1 MSKLNEVLNS
11 ETYEHESFGQIRFS
25 RVNGYANFYGSELPQ
40 QNYIC
45 LEISTSKCEKS
56 LTQEW
61 YFPQQKIMRL
71 RMSAGQFSELITSM
85 NYGSGVPC
93 TFERLNGKVVEE
105 YTNEE
110 PRKEFVH
117 RVFREKM
124 QKFSETLNEKKVKA
138 KEIIQKK
145 NFNKSDVETLSNM
158 LSSIFM
164 EVEMNIPYFTEC
176 FQETMDKVVSE
187 AKIEVENAILHK
199 ITLAGLE
206 KLHEENNLLGN
217 GKSE

>member
-1 MSKLNEVLNS
+1 MSKKNYLDS
-11 ETYEHESFGQIRFS
+11 ETFEHESFGQIRFS

-40 QNYIC
+40 QNYIS
-45 LEISTSKCEKS
+45 LEISTSKCEKT

-61 YFPQQKIMRL
+61 YFPNQQVMRL

-93 TFERLNGKVVEE
+93 TFERLNGKKVEE
-105 YTNEE
+105 YPIDET
-110 PRKEFVH
+110 RKEFVH
-117 RVFREKM
+117 RAFKDRMKEFSNTLISNKEK
-124 QKFSETLNEKKVKA
+124 A
-138 KEIIQKK
+138 REIISKK
-145 NFNKSDVETLSNM
+145 TLNKSDIETLSDM
-158 LSSIFM
+158 LGKIFQ

-176 FQETMDKVVSE
+176 FQETMDKVVEE

-199 ITLAGLE
+199 VTIAGLE
-206 KLHEENNLLGN
+206 KLHEQNNLLGD

>member
-1 MSKLNEVLNS
+1 MSLNKALES
-11 ETYEHESFGQIRFS
+11 ETFEHESFGQIRFS

-40 QNYIC
+40 QNYIS

-61 YFPQQKIMRL
+61 YFPQQQIMRL

-85 NYGSGVPC
+85 NYGSAVPC
-93 TFERLNGKVVEE
+93 TFERINGKKVEDIPTDE
-105 YTNEE
+105 S
-110 PRKEFVH
+110 RKEFVH
-117 RVFREKM
+117 RAFRDRM
-124 QKFSETLNEKKVKA
+124 RKFSEKLNSEKEKA
-138 KEIIQKK
+138 REIINKK
-145 NFNKSDVETLSNM
+145 SINKSDAKILNDM
-158 LSSIFM
+158 LSDIFI

-176 FQETMDKVVSE
+176 FQETMDKVVNE

-199 ITLAGLE
+199 VTIAGLE
-206 KLHEENNLLGN
+206 KLHEENNLLGD